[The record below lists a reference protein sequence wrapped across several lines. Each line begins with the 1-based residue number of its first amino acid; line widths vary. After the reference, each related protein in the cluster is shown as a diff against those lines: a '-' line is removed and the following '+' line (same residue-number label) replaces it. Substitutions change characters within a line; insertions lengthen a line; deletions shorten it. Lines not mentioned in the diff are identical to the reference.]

1 MISHI
6 ELSKF
11 RGYSRFQAALLPHS
25 FLVGPNSAGKSTII
39 EALGLAEKCLRLAR
53 RRSPSI
59 KIQSGHGS
67 RRAYP
72 IPRPPADELDD
83 PVRYE
88 FGVHEARVVVTWSSG
103 ASLHMLWPEED
114 EYGRTEGVFWIESVP
129 GTQADFKSIA
139 DKFTPIFVVPLVTPL
154 DPIEELKSVSYVKD
168 KVGSRL
174 SSKHFRNNLRIM
186 KSDGTFD
193 DFKDFIVPW
202 LPELNIEE
210 VEFVAEA
217 NRLALFYTERQ
228 SRVPKEIAWAGDG
241 LQIWLQLLW
250 HLYRAR
256 GSSTV
261 VLDEP
266 EVYLHP
272 DLQRR
277 LVRLLEDMGSQ
288 IIMASH
294 SSEVITEALP
304 ESIAWVD
311 RRNTTA
317 RRTGATKMVEAM
329 SDSLGSNYNLS
340 LVRTLRSRTVLA
352 VEGATARAMRAV
364 ARTVSATAIATE
376 TDIAVVPVRSFSS
389 WASAEPLKW
398 IAKDMLAGTTKLA
411 VLLNM
416 DLRPE
421 SFNEQ
426 LMGEL
431 RGDDIFVHIWSARE
445 LLNFMLTPRLLARS
459 SGTDEYAMAD
469 HLSEAFEEAKPEAS
483 ALWSKQARRFGE
495 VRPEAE
501 VIAEFHHRWALG
513 NGPQALVSPDRVITQ
528 LNRWLEPEGYR
539 TLSSESIARSAKIN
553 DLPLELVSNLLAVEE
568 L

>member
-1 MISHI
+1 MIAQI

-11 RGYSRFQAALLPHS
+11 RGYSRFHATLTPHA

-39 EALGLAEKCLRLAR
+39 EALALAEKCLRLAR

-59 KIQSGHGS
+59 RVQSGQGS

-72 IPRPPADELDD
+72 IPSPPADELED

-88 FGVHEARVVVTWSSG
+88 FGASEASVVVTWTSG

-114 EYGRTEGVFWIESVP
+114 EYGRTEGVFWLESVP
-129 GTQADFKSIA
+129 GTQAEFKSIA
-139 DKFTPIFVVPLVTPL
+139 DRFTPIFVVPVVTPL
-154 DPIEELKSVSYVKD
+154 DQIEELKSIGYVKD

-186 KSDGTFD
+186 KADGNFD
-193 DFKDFIVPW
+193 DFKDFIGPW
-202 LPELNIEE
+202 LPEIDLQDI
-210 VEFVAEA
+210 EFVAAA

-241 LQIWLQLLW
+241 MQIWLQLLW
-250 HLYRAR
+250 HLHRAR
-256 GSSTV
+256 GSSTI

-277 LVRLLEDMGSQ
+277 LVRLLEDLDSQ
-288 IIMASH
+288 VIMASH

-304 ESIAWVD
+304 ESIAWID
-311 RRNTTA
+311 RRTTAA
-317 RRTGATKMVEAM
+317 RRTGAAKMVAAM

-352 VEGATARAMRAV
+352 VEGATARTLRAV
-364 ARTVSATAIATE
+364 ARTVSARSVATE
-376 TDIAVVPVRSFSS
+376 TDISIVPIRSFSS

-398 IAKDMLAGTTKLA
+398 IAKDMLTGATKLA

-421 SFNEQ
+421 SFNRQ
-426 LMGEL
+426 IIDEL
-431 RGDDIFVHIWSARE
+431 RGDGIYVHIWSARE
-445 LLNFMLTPRLLARS
+445 MLNFLLTPQVLARS

-469 HLSEAFEEAKPEAS
+469 HLLGAFEQARTEAS
-483 ALWSKQARRFGE
+483 AWWSRQDRRFGD
-495 VRPEAE
+495 VRPEVD
-501 VIAEFHHRWALG
+501 VIAEFDDRWG
-513 NGPQALVSPDRVITQ
+513 QRDGPLNLVSPERVISE
-528 LNRWLEPEGYR
+528 LNRWLDAEGYR
-539 TLSSESIARSAKIN
+539 TLSSESIARSAKLD
-553 DLPLELVSNLLAVEE
+553 DLPLELVSTLLDVEE